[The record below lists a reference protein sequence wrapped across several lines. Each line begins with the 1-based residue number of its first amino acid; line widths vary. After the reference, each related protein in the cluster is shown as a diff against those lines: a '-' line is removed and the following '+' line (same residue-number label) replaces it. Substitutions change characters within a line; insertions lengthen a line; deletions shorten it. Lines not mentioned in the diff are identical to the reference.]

1 MLKHLLL
8 LCLLIS
14 PALAADQLWPRDGEL
29 ADQLEVNLDELEEQ
43 LGIDRAREAL
53 WQARVMQACQTYAE
67 TLANCTLRAPTMGEQ
82 QRWADSGSA
91 VMENE
96 YANRL
101 MNAANGRPSE
111 EALAYLARACAAEE
125 PHAEVTLGW
134 LLLHGIGVPRDA
146 RMAAKWNRKGAQQGH
161 PEGANNLGFQ
171 YEHGLGVPRN
181 LRRARDW
188 YRYAAIRGSDEALA
202 RLQALE
208 SSEELDDENEQN
220 ENGRA

>member
-1 MLKHLLL
+1 MSRLLL
-8 LCLLIS
+8 VLCLLWS
-14 PALAADQLWPRDGEL
+14 FPLGADQLWPRDLDLAAEL
-29 ADQLEVNLDELEEQ
+29 RIDVDELEDR

-53 WQARVMQACQTYAE
+53 WQARVMQACQIYADSVADCS
-67 TLANCTLRAPTMGEQ
+67 LQAPTMGEQ
-82 QRWADSGSA
+82 QEWADGGNA
-91 VMENE
+91 VLENA

-101 MNAANGRPSE
+101 MNAANGKPTAV
-111 EALAYLARACAAEE
+111 ALTYLARACASDL

-146 RMAAKWNRKGAQQGH
+146 RMAAIWNRKGAQQGH

-171 YEHGLGVPRN
+171 YEHGLGVARN

-188 YRYAAIRGSDEALA
+188 YRYAALRGSDEALA
-202 RLQALE
+202 RLEALE
-208 SSEELDDENEQN
+208 ASDELDDVNEQD